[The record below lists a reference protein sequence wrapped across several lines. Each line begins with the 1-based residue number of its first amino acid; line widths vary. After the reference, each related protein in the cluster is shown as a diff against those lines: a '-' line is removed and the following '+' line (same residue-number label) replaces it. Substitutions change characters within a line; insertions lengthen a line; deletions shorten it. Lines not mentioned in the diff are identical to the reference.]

1 MLEPM
6 IFVPRPRLSL
16 APLLSLLFA
25 AALCVLFW
33 GPAAVPV
40 GAEEDTAKERGR
52 KNAVKGLRSKI
63 RKLARSPYAHKPAKK
78 AQFLKDL
85 EALSALGG
93 VEAGRAALEA
103 LPHTDKDVR
112 DAAFE
117 IVEREHDKS
126 LVTPIVDLLVSKE
139 FRRDAD
145 AKRRLVHALSVISD
159 PGSILPLSDLIRF
172 DEDAEVVAEAADAL
186 AGFTTAKLELRKI
199 AVRRLVDLYGST
211 WNLKESVKTDKRDK
225 ILRRQATEK
234 YKVYGK
240 SLRFALQ
247 ALTGVQLSRPRE
259 WRDWWNE
266 NKKKKKWT
274 RSS

>member
-6 IFVPRPRLSL
+6 ILVPRPRLFL
-16 APLLSLLFA
+16 ALILGG
-25 AALCVLFW
+25 ALCLLLC
-33 GPAAVPV
+33 GPAAVSV
-40 GAEEDTAKERGR
+40 GAEEDAATERAR

-63 RKLARSPYAHKPAKK
+63 RKLARSPYAHKPEKK
-78 AQFLKDL
+78 AEFLKQL

-117 IVEREHDKS
+117 IVEREHHKT
-126 LVTPIVDLLVSKE
+126 LVKPIVDLLEDKE

-145 AKRRLVHALSVISD
+145 AKRRLAHALSVIND
-159 PGSILPLSDLIRF
+159 PSAIVPLSDLIRF

-211 WNLKESVKTDKRDK
+211 WNLKESVKADKRDK
-225 ILRRQATEK
+225 ILRRKATARW
-234 YKVYGK
+234 KVYGK
-240 SLRFALQ
+240 SLRYALQ
-247 ALTGVQLSRPRE
+247 ALTGVQLSRPHE

>member
-6 IFVPRPRLSL
+6 NFDPRTRLIPALFL
-16 APLLSLLFA
+16 AGALCLLLS
-25 AALCVLFW
+25 

-40 GAEEDTAKERGR
+40 GAEEDAATERGR
-52 KNAVKGLRSKI
+52 KNAVKGLRSKL
-63 RKLARSPYAHKPAKK
+63 RKLARSPYAHKPEKK

-93 VEAGRAALEA
+93 VEAGRAALEV

-117 IVEREHDKS
+117 IVEREHDKA
-126 LVTPIVDLLVSKE
+126 LLKPIVELLESKGL
-139 FRRDAD
+139 RRDAD
-145 AKRRLVHALSVISD
+145 AKRRLAHALSVISD
-159 PGSILPLSDLIRF
+159 PGAIVPLSDLIRF

-199 AVRRLVDLYGST
+199 AVKRLLDLYDST

-225 ILRRQATEK
+225 ILRRKATAR

-247 ALTGVQLSRPRE
+247 ALAGVQLTRPQE
-259 WRDWWNE
+259 WRRWWNE

-274 RSS
+274 RGS